1 MPVPGRVWAH
11 DQGPEHL
18 HARPRR
24 GHPQR
29 HGRKRTSGIVSAP
42 RQRRVLATRVWY
54 LEHPQAVGVA
64 ITKPGE
70 PPVMETRS
78 FSERHEPTRRD
89 ILHRGLVWA
98 FTGALYAAMF
108 VPVFEVTGNSL
119 ALWIAPIFATVAAT
133 AGGALVYSS
142 SQLAVQIAIFSNIAV
157 FGYLIMNGVV
167 IPPLGPTL
175 VGAGVG
181 AVAGA
186 VYGLVVKESRI
197 YRAGAKLLA
206 GLVAGAA
213 VSVLALAWVLVSAD
227 SLVWLIALLA
237 PVSGMV
243 YLKLAGSFIQRF
255 AKLSPPFADG
265 AIAGLV
271 IGGFIG
277 FGLWLA
283 AGVALQDVVPEWQ
296 DAFDRI
302 TDRVP
307 GAIAA
312 ASATTFF
319 LGTIKA
325 AFKLNW
331 GDPYD
336 H

>member
-1 MPVPGRVWAH
+1 
-11 DQGPEHL
+11 
-18 HARPRR
+18 
-24 GHPQR
+24 
-29 HGRKRTSGIVSAP
+29 
-42 RQRRVLATRVWY
+42 
-54 LEHPQAVGVA
+54 
-64 ITKPGE
+64 
-70 PPVMETRS
+70 MES
-78 FSERHEPTRRD
+78 HHVSERHDRRPRD

-108 VPVFEVTGNSL
+108 VPVFEATGNSL
-119 ALWIAPIFATVAAT
+119 PLWLAPVFATVAAT

-157 FGYLIMNGVV
+157 FGYLLMSGVV
-167 IPPLGPTL
+167 VSPLGPTL

-186 VYGLVVKESRI
+186 VYGFIVKESRI
-197 YRAGAKLLA
+197 YRADAKLVA

-213 VSVLALAWVLVSAD
+213 VSVIALAWVLVSSD
-227 SLVWLIALLA
+227 TLVWLIALLA

-243 YLKLAGSFIQRF
+243 YLKFAGSFVERF
-255 AKLSPPFADG
+255 AGVSPPFVAG
-265 AIAGLV
+265 AMAGLV

-283 AGVALQDVVPEWQ
+283 AGVALENVVPEWQ
-296 DAFDRI
+296 VAFDRI
-302 TDRVP
+302 TDLAP

-312 ASATTFF
+312 ASITTFV
-319 LGTIKA
+319 LGMVKA
-325 AFKLNW
+325 AFRLNW

-336 H
+336 Q